1 MKIKNT
7 TSKNRN
13 KILFIKFYLLLLILP
28 NISLKS
34 QPNMKINFKDK
45 TQKTISINDFNKI
58 TFKEIEDP
66 KPIIQANDHDF
77 ETFDIKETKF
87 KTTKIIVSNL
97 SNEADLEILNFE
109 ISDTINFKS
118 NIEDVIITAPF
129 NSFILLKGQSID
141 IDFEFTPQS
150 VGLKECRVKFIS
162 NAIADDEFIDLKGEA
177 IDTIIT
183 SIKDVQIVE
192 SVDETSYIVTLPPY
206 PNPTQNEVT
215 AKFYWDN
222 RINIEKSE
230 IGVFDLN
237 GNKVSNNENL
247 NLEILNEF
255 SANIKWN
262 CDGVQSGTYLIKIQ
276 HGNNLK
282 YVKVIVN

>member
-34 QPNMKINFKDK
+34 QPNIKINFKDK
-45 TQKTISINDFNKI
+45 TQKEILAKDFKKIS
-58 TFKEIEDP
+58 FKEIEDP
-66 KPIIQANDHDF
+66 KPIIQANDFDF
-77 ETFDIKETKF
+77 ETFDIKETEYK
-87 KTTKIIVSNL
+87 KTKIKVANL
-97 SNEADLEILNFE
+97 SNEADLIISNFE
-109 ISDTINFKS
+109 ISDTINFKT
-118 NIEDVIITAPF
+118 NIKEII
-129 NSFILLKGQSID
+129 NSETFTLLKGQSIE

-183 SIKDVQIVE
+183 SIKDVKIVE

-276 HGNNLK
+276 NGNNLK